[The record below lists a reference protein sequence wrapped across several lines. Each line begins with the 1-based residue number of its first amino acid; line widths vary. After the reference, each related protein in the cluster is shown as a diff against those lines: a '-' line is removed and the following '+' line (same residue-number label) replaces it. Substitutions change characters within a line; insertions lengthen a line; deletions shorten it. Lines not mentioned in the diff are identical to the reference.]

1 MKLNKGIKRRTI
13 VYFSITTLI
22 LVFYAISLTVN
33 LPVGLKHLDW
43 RNAAGNVAIGE
54 METRADHYT
63 ISQEDGG
70 NAIVMARDEN
80 GEATVK
86 GMPLKLFVYGV
97 GEDFQ
102 FPEHPMFKATNAM
115 RIVSYVLTL
124 LLVLCFIFVLIFTI
138 KGFRNGLYFSR
149 LQVALL
155 RWGALFSFLLFVSN
169 ELCAKFHMLAIGNL
183 YGKTSDIKLATTFQ
197 MEIQEFVIPLLL
209 LIFAEIINIA
219 LRLNEEEAMTI

>member
-1 MKLNKGIKRRTI
+1 
-13 VYFSITTLI
+13 
-22 LVFYAISLTVN
+22 
-33 LPVGLKHLDW
+33 
-43 RNAAGNVAIGE
+43 
-54 METRADHYT
+54 
-63 ISQEDGG
+63 
-70 NAIVMARDEN
+70 
-80 GEATVK
+80 
-86 GMPLKLFVYGV
+86 MPLKLFVYGV

-155 RWGALFSFLLFVSN
+155 RWSALFSFLLFVSN

>member
-1 MKLNKGIKRRTI
+1 MELKKGIKRRTI

-33 LPVGLKHLDW
+33 LPVGLNHLDW

-63 ISQEDGG
+63 ITQEEDV

-124 LLVLCFIFVLIFTI
+124 LLVLCFVFVLIFTI

-155 RWGALFSFLLFVSN
+155 RWSALFSFLLFVSN
-169 ELCAKFHMLAIGNL
+169 ELCARFHMLAIGNL

>member
-1 MKLNKGIKRRTI
+1 MELKKGIKRRTI

-33 LPVGLKHLDW
+33 LPVGLNHLDW

-63 ISQEDGG
+63 ITQEEDV

-124 LLVLCFIFVLIFTI
+124 LLVLCFVFVLIFTI

-155 RWGALFSFLLFVSN
+155 RWSALFSFLLFVSN

>member
-1 MKLNKGIKRRTI
+1 MELKKGIKRRTI

-33 LPVGLKHLDW
+33 LPVGLNHLDW
-43 RNAAGNVAIGE
+43 RNAAGNVA
-54 METRADHYT
+54 
-63 ISQEDGG
+63 
-70 NAIVMARDEN
+70 
-80 GEATVK
+80 
-86 GMPLKLFVYGV
+86 V

-124 LLVLCFIFVLIFTI
+124 LLVLCFVFVLIFTI

-155 RWGALFSFLLFVSN
+155 RWSALFGFLLFVSN

-197 MEIQEFVIPLLL
+197 VEIQEFVIPLLL